1 MAVHG
6 CSTAPRNARTAAPME
21 PMCGALSKVEQVL

>member
-1 MAVHG
+1 MAVQG
-6 CSTAPRNARTAAPME
+6 CCTAARSTRTAAPME